1 MAVTDIDNN
10 ARSNA
15 AAGSYGGPMFLYALT
30 MTGVG
35 TDPTDK
41 DSNLSGVLACIGQWT
56 TVIGWAPGAT
66 AAVAYALC
74 EGGVD
79 LTTATPG
86 SATAGTVTALEGG
99 IAAELVITK
108 YLNFA

>member
-15 AAGSYGGPMFLYALT
+15 TAGSYGAPMFLYALT
-30 MTGVG
+30 MANIG
-35 TDPTDK
+35 TTPDIK

-56 TVIGWAPGAT
+56 TVIGWAPGASG
-66 AAVAYALC
+66 VAYALC

-86 SATAGTVTALEGG
+86 TALAGTVTAAEGG
-99 IAAELVITK
+99 IAASLVLTK
-108 YLNFA
+108 HVDFA

>member
-1 MAVTDIDNN
+1 MALDDN

-30 MTGVG
+30 MAGVG
-35 TDPTDK
+35 TTPTIK

-56 TVIGWAPGAT
+56 TVIGWAPGAS

-86 SATAGTVTALEGG
+86 TATAGTVTAAEGG
-99 IAAELVITK
+99 IAAQMVITK
-108 YLNFA
+108 YLDFA